1 MNTPKTTS
9 DFSQLITSIQQ
20 IHTELSTQVSK
31 AINVSLTLRN
41 WLICMYIHEYELNCD
56 RATYGKKLLETLA
69 KNLKGLSNC
78 NKRQL
83 YRYHQFYKLYPQIV
97 GAVSAQFKNL
107 LPANVIS
114 QKVGTASPQL
124 SQTTEPLVLALSY
137 SRSSSFS
144 SDNSNY
150 KDCI

>member
-41 WLICMYIHEYELNCD
+41 WLIGMYIHEYELNGCD

-97 GAVSAQFKNL
+97 GAVSAQFKIYCL
-107 LPANVIS
+107 
-114 QKVGTASPQL
+114 QM
-124 SQTTEPLVLALSY
+124 
-137 SRSSSFS
+137 
-144 SDNSNY
+144 
-150 KDCI
+150 